1 MGFFKIEIQM
11 KIEMMFA
18 AAVCT
23 TTALTSRGE
32 VDPDAEVSPVDQL
45 IMKGIEKIEDDT
57 RVDMQKILEDM
68 IVAEVK
74 EADWG
79 REQIL
84 TGLRI
89 ACIAQ
94 FGHGSDNC
102 LYGLLDE
109 DVEDF
114 MEEYEEL
121 INLGGL
127 YANIL

>member
-1 MGFFKIEIQM
+1 M
-11 KIEMMFA
+11 KIVMMFA

-32 VDPDAEVSPVDQL
+32 NDSGAEVSPVDQL
-45 IMKGIEKIEDDT
+45 IMKGIEKIEDET
-57 RVDMQKILEDM
+57 RVDMQRILEDM

-114 MEEYEEL
+114 MEEYDEL

>member
-1 MGFFKIEIQM
+1 
-11 KIEMMFA
+11 
-18 AAVCT
+18 
-23 TTALTSRGE
+23 
-32 VDPDAEVSPVDQL
+32 
-45 IMKGIEKIEDDT
+45 
-57 RVDMQKILEDM
+57 M

-74 EADWG
+74 EADWS

-114 MEEYEEL
+114 MEEYDEL

>member
-1 MGFFKIEIQM
+1 M
-11 KIEMMFA
+11 KIVMTFA

-32 VDPDAEVSPVDQL
+32 TDSGAEASPVDQL

-57 RVDMQKILEDM
+57 RVDMQRILEDM

-74 EADWG
+74 EADWD

-109 DVEDF
+109 EVDDF
-114 MEEYEEL
+114 MEDYDEL

-127 YANIL
+127 YANII